1 VLVDP
6 CSLGQHTPISR
17 LRACL
22 RRLWPLCEVRASPP
36 LDPEKRLQRAR
47 LFHAAF
53 VFTFCTVPRKLMQPF
68 LEFLRDFLL
77 YLFLCVSVP
86 ILFVMSRT
94 SVLCEGCQ
102 SRFFDGY
109 SHEHIPRPAPQPPEE
124 FVYEQLPSKR
134 RSMRLLNLFSSS
146 PENPQIECKLV
157 VVDIDPKKLTR
168 GSIGKE
174 YEALSWCWGTA
185 APTSY
190 INIRKNGRIYS
201 KKVQPDLLAALKALR
216 DPQKD
221 RYLWIDAIC
230 INQEDIGERNH
241 QVEMMSTIYGQ
252 AKSV

>member
-1 VLVDP
+1 
-6 CSLGQHTPISR
+6 
-17 LRACL
+17 
-22 RRLWPLCEVRASPP
+22 
-36 LDPEKRLQRAR
+36 
-47 LFHAAF
+47 
-53 VFTFCTVPRKLMQPF
+53 
-68 LEFLRDFLL
+68 
-77 YLFLCVSVP
+77 
-86 ILFVMSRT
+86 
-94 SVLCEGCQ
+94 
-102 SRFFDGY
+102 
-109 SHEHIPRPAPQPPEE
+109 
-124 FVYEQLPSKR
+124 
-134 RSMRLLNLFSSS
+134 
-146 PENPQIECKLV
+146 V

-174 YEALSWCWGTA
+174 YEALSWCWGIA

-190 INIRKNGRIYS
+190 INIRKDGRIYS